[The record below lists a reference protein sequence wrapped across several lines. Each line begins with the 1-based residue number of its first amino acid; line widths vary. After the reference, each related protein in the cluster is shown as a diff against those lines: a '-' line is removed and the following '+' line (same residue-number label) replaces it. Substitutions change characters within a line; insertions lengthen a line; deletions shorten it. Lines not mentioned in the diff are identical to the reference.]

1 MVLEEGVVVMKLVM
15 MVEEDRKLVIMVMIE
30 VMVND
35 N

>member
-15 MVEEDRKLVIMVMIE
+15 MVEEDGKFVIMVMIE

>member
-15 MVEEDRKLVIMVMIE
+15 MVEEDGKFVIMVMIE
-30 VMVND
+30 VVVND